1 MKHGRRLTLATLA
14 GLLMVVAGARSQGKF
29 SGVFYGDYFFNVARD
44 TAVDRANLPASA
56 LGGPRSNQGFVIR
69 RVYFTYDQDL
79 AEQFAMRYRLE
90 LDGTPNSSAQY
101 AVLSNGNISVVAK
114 DAWLRWKEIFAGSD
128 LYFGIQPTSAYD
140 LSEGVWAYRSLEK
153 TIMDL
158 RGIVSSRVLGI
169 ALRGKLDEGGM
180 FGYWATVANAN
191 SGTQP
196 KDLGQP
202 LKNGDKYNLY
212 SLHVGFKPT
221 SDIVLA
227 LYGDFRPTFPVN
239 DPASTAVPRATVS
252 NSTFTGALF
261 ASYRRGGD
269 FAVGAEAFTQQTS
282 HAYTDPVA
290 ANSLKTL
297 SRVGVSV
304 FGWVNFSD
312 NLGAVAR
319 YDYYDPKTGSDA
331 TEQGD
336 SRNYILAGLVVRPAK
351 NVQVVPNLQVE
362 TYESIPGGRSV
373 DAAVTGRVSFIFSY

>member
-1 MKHGRRLTLATLA
+1 MKHATRLTLASFL
-14 GLLMVVAGARSQGKF
+14 GLLLAVLGARSQGKF

-44 TAVDRANLPASA
+44 TAVDRANLSSSA

-79 AEQFAMRYRLE
+79 AEQFSMRYRLE
-90 LDGTPNSSAQY
+90 LDGTPNSTAQY
-101 AVLSNGNISVVAK
+101 AVVSNGNISVFVK
-114 DAWLRWKEIFAGSD
+114 DAWLRWEEIFAGSD
-128 LYFGIQPTSAYD
+128 LYFGIQPTSAYEV
-140 LSEGVWAYRSLEK
+140 SEGVWSYRSLEK

-196 KDLGQP
+196 KDLGQT

-212 SLHVGFKPT
+212 SLHIAFKPT
-221 SDIVLA
+221 KEIALT
-227 LYGDFRPTFPVN
+227 LYGDFRPTSPVN

-252 NSTFTGALF
+252 NGTFTGALF
-261 ASYRRGGD
+261 ASYRKGGD

-282 HAYTDPVA
+282 HAYADPVA

-297 SRVGVSV
+297 SKVGVSV
-304 FGWVNFSD
+304 FGWYNFSD

-319 YDYYDPKTGSDA
+319 YDYFDPKTGSITA
-331 TEQGD
+331 EQGD
-336 SRNYILAGLVVRPAK
+336 NRNYILAGLVVKPAK

-362 TYESIPGGRSV
+362 TYESIPGGRSI
-373 DAAVTGRVSFIFSY
+373 DAAVTARVSFIFSY